1 MGGFESFIGELRGW
15 PPKPRLAPASPITAP
30 KEAKRSV
37 GLQMCEIYIK
47 RYYIIYRWNYY
58 EVLSSQQIIVFTQNF
73 L

>member
-30 KEAKRSV
+30 KEAKRSG

-47 RYYIIYRWNYY
+47 KVLHYIQVELLRG
-58 EVLSSQQIIVFTQNF
+58 T
-73 L
+73 